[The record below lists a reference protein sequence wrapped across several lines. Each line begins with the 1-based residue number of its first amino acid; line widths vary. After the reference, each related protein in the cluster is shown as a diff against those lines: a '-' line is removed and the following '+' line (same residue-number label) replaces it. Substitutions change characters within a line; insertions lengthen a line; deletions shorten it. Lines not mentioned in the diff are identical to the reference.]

1 MEKIKRTESLKTI
14 QLDNGNNY
22 SKVAERVKF
31 LAENFTYSIET
42 EEQFYEDIKTWKV
55 KATLTI
61 FEEGQVL
68 KYTGTAMEKIGA
80 NEINLTSA
88 LENAETSAVGRA
100 CAFAGIG
107 ITDDIASEDEIR
119 KSERQKEVILDDKIE
134 DSKQASKK
142 AEEEVLKRI
151 QTKTKTTKK

>member
-61 FEEGQVL
+61 FEEGNVL

-142 AEEEVLKRI
+142 AEKEVLKRI
-151 QTKTKTTKK
+151 RNV

>member
-31 LAENFTYSIET
+31 LAEHFTYSIET

-61 FEEGQVL
+61 FEEGNVL

-134 DSKQASKK
+134 HSKQASRK

>member
-142 AEEEVLKRI
+142 AEEDVLKRI